1 MKKLRPINLT
11 NDEALLL
18 QQISENGE
26 DDVSEL
32 ARSLRMSYRHV
43 AAQLERLRSKGLV
56 TVQSTYD
63 DLWVRISVR
72 GRRLVRYLWP
82 EMAIA
87 Y

>member
-1 MKKLRPINLT
+1 MKTLQTINLT

-26 DDVSEL
+26 DDVSGL
-32 ARSLRMSYRHV
+32 AQSLRMSRRHV
-43 AAQLERLRSKGLV
+43 AARLEQLKNKGLV
-56 TVQSTYD
+56 TMQSTYD
-63 DLWVRISVR
+63 DLWVRVSVR

-82 EMAIA
+82 EMILS